1 MKLIRTLREQLE
13 NIQSIQSNSEVKPIS
28 IDEFIATKAP
38 ELKKLESVVKDKK
51 WASKLLRLARSEF
64 EDLIDSL
71 SGVLE
76 ELEGDNKLHLEM
88 FIGVLKKLRD
98 SL

>member
-13 NIQSIQSNSEVKPIS
+13 NIQSIQADSSVKPVS
-28 IDEFIATKAP
+28 FDEFIATKAK

-64 EDLIDSL
+64 EDLLDSL

-76 ELEGDNKLHLEM
+76 ELEGEDKLNLEM

>member
-1 MKLIRTLREQLE
+1 
-13 NIQSIQSNSEVKPIS
+13 
-28 IDEFIATKAP
+28 
-38 ELKKLESVVKDKK
+38 
-51 WASKLLRLARSEF
+51 LARSEF

>member
-1 MKLIRTLREQLE
+1 MTLL
-13 NIQSIQSNSEVKPIS
+13 
-28 IDEFIATKAP
+28 TKAQ

-51 WASKLLRLARSEF
+51 WASKLLRIARSEF

-76 ELEGDNKLHLEM
+76 ELEGNDKLNLEM